1 MKRLLLFLAAV
12 TLCTM
17 AYFLGLMVFFH
28 YDPKREHLEQALGVM
43 AFVATFLA
51 IVSLCAFIF
60 FIPRKPSTKDPD
72 EK

>member
-1 MKRLLLFLAAV
+1 MKRLLLFLTAII
-12 TLCTM
+12 LCTG

-43 AFVATFLA
+43 AFAATFLA
-51 IVSLCAFIF
+51 IVSLCAHIIF
-60 FIPRKPSTKDPD
+60 TRKTSTKKPD

>member
-1 MKRLLLFLAAV
+1 MKRLLLFLTAII
-12 TLCTM
+12 LCTG

-28 YDPKREHLEQALGVM
+28 YDPKREHLEQVLGVM
-43 AFVATFLA
+43 AFAATFLA

-60 FIPRKPSTKDPD
+60 FIPRKTSTKDPD